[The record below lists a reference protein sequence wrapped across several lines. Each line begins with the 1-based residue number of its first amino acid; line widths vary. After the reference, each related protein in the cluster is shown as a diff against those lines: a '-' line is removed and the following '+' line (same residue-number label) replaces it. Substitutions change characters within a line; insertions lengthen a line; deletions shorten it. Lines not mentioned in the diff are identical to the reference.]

1 MAWLFGLA
9 ALMLLD
15 SGTVLDAVNG
25 AAGVFMR
32 GVMPALFPMMVLNGL
47 CARLGG
53 REQRW
58 MTVCFCW
65 LSGSPASAQR
75 LEGLWERGGLAGREL
90 LPMAAVTGVMSP
102 LFLVGSLGG
111 RLPNPAG
118 GWLMLTAH
126 WLGALAA
133 AGLIRLFS
141 RAQTT
146 NPVGPKKETL
156 PEPEPVSLL
165 TALPDSL
172 LPAAEQSLHIHDAFF
187 HSGGAFPAG
196 TFGPAAGLGGDPSGA
211 SGDILGRSGGGR
223 RGSRPAGRFRR
234 ARPAPA
240 VRPVQLRRAEHPDAE
255 PAVSGQKHPPRKAA
269 GVQAASRGGGVWN
282 LRTAGQAASFFSLNT
297 QNLLTT

>member
-53 REQRW
+53 RERRW
-58 MTVCFCW
+58 MTVGFCW
-65 LSGSPASAQR
+65 LAGSPASAQR
-75 LEGLWERGGLAGREL
+75 LEGLWKRGEVAGREL
-90 LPMAAVTGVMSP
+90 LTMAAATGVMSP

-126 WLGALAA
+126 WLGALAV

-141 RAQTT
+141 RPQTT
-146 NPVGPKKETL
+146 NPVGSKKETL
-156 PEPEPVSLL
+156 PEPEPEPVSLL

-172 LPAAEQSLHIHDAFF
+172 RQAGPALLAVCGAMMLFSILAALFRQGLSALLPGWAASHPELPAMLWAVLEVG
-187 HSGGAFPAG
+187 GGAHA
-196 TFGPAAGLGGDPSGA
+196 LLDA
-211 SGDILGRSGGGR
+211 S
-223 RGSRPAGRFRR
+223 
-234 ARPAPA
+234 PAPDLPLLCA
-240 VRPVQLRRAEHPDAE
+240 LC
-255 PAVSGQKHPPRKAA
+255 SF
-269 GVQAASRGGGVWN
+269 GGLSIWM
-282 LRTAGQAASFFSLNT
+282 
-297 QNLLTT
+297 QNLLFLGKSIRPGKLLLLRLLHGAAAYGVCRMLVRLFPSFL

>member
-25 AAGVFMR
+25 AAGLFVR
-32 GVMPALFPMMVLNGL
+32 SVMPALFPMMVLNGL

-90 LPMAAVTGVMSP
+90 LPMAAATGVMSP

-133 AGLIRLFS
+133 AGLIHRLSRRFS
-141 RAQTT
+141 SMEKA
-146 NPVGPKKETL
+146 
-156 PEPEPVSLL
+156 EPVRPEERTAGRASLL
-165 TALPDSL
+165 AALPDSL
-172 LPAAEQSLHIHDAFF
+172 RQAGTALLSVCGAMMLFSILAALFRQGLSALLPDWAAAHPEFPAILWAVLEIG
-187 HSGGAFPAG
+187 GGAHA
-196 TFGPAAGLGGDPSGA
+196 LLD
-211 SGDILGRSGGGR
+211 
-223 RGSRPAGRFRR
+223 
-234 ARPAPA
+234 
-240 VRPVQLRRAEHPDAE
+240 
-255 PAVSGQKHPPRKAA
+255 VS
-269 GVQAASRGGGVWN
+269 AASDLPLLCALCSFGG
-282 LRTAGQAASFFSLNT
+282 LSILM
-297 QNLLTT
+297 QNLLFLGKSIRPGRLLACRLLHGAAAYGICGLLVRLLPFFL

>member
-25 AAGVFMR
+25 AAGLFVR
-32 GVMPALFPMMVLNGL
+32 SVMPALFPMMVLNGL
-47 CARLGG
+47 SARLGG

-133 AGLIRLFS
+133 AGLIHGLSRRFS
-141 RAQTT
+141 SMEKAETVRPEERTAGRA
-146 NPVGPKKETL
+146 
-156 PEPEPVSLL
+156 SLL
-165 TALPDSL
+165 AALPDSL
-172 LPAAEQSLHIHDAFF
+172 RQAGPALLAVCGAMMLFSILAALFRQGLSALLPGWAASHPELPAMLWAVLEVG
-187 HSGGAFPAG
+187 GGAHA
-196 TFGPAAGLGGDPSGA
+196 LLDA
-211 SGDILGRSGGGR
+211 S
-223 RGSRPAGRFRR
+223 
-234 ARPAPA
+234 PAPDLPLLCA
-240 VRPVQLRRAEHPDAE
+240 LC
-255 PAVSGQKHPPRKAA
+255 SF
-269 GVQAASRGGGVWN
+269 GG
-282 LRTAGQAASFFSLNT
+282 LSILM
-297 QNLLTT
+297 QNLLFLGKSIRPGRLLACRLLHGAAAYGICGLLVRLLPFFL

>member
-25 AAGVFMR
+25 AAGLFVR
-32 GVMPALFPMMVLNGL
+32 SVMPALFPMMVLNGL

-90 LPMAAVTGVMSP
+90 LPMAAATGVMSP

-133 AGLIRLFS
+133 AGLIHGLARRFS
-141 RAQTT
+141 AME
-146 NPVGPKKETL
+146 KAETVR
-156 PEPEPVSLL
+156 PEQRTAGRVSLL
-165 TALPDSL
+165 AALPDSL
-172 LPAAEQSLHIHDAFF
+172 RQAGTALLSVCGAMMLFSILAAFF
-187 HSGGAFPAG
+187 RQGLSFLLPGWAANHPEVPALLWALLEIGGGAHALLDVSPTPDLPLLCALCS
-196 TFGPAAGLGGDPSGA
+196 FGGLS
-211 SGDILGRSGGGR
+211 I
-223 RGSRPAGRFRR
+223 
-234 ARPAPA
+234 
-240 VRPVQLRRAEHPDAE
+240 
-255 PAVSGQKHPPRKAA
+255 
-269 GVQAASRGGGVWN
+269 WM
-282 LRTAGQAASFFSLNT
+282 
-297 QNLLTT
+297 QNLLFLGKSIRPGKLLLLRLLHGAAAYGVCRMLVRLFPSFL

>member
-25 AAGVFMR
+25 AAGLFVR
-32 GVMPALFPMMVLNGL
+32 SVMPALFPMMVLNGL
-47 CARLGG
+47 SGHLGG
-53 REQRW
+53 QEKRW

-75 LEGLWERGGLAGREL
+75 LEGLWKRGEVAGREL

-133 AGLIRLFS
+133 AGLTLGLNHLS
-141 RAQTT
+141 RRKTADAAR
-146 NPVGPKKETL
+146 
-156 PEPEPVSLL
+156 PEERALRPAEPVSLL
-165 TALPDSL
+165 EALPDSL
-172 LPAAEQSLHIHDAFF
+172 RQAGPALLAVCGAMMLFSILAALFRQGLSALLPGWAASHPELPAIFWAVLEVG
-187 HSGGAFPAG
+187 GGAHALLDVSPTPDLPLLCALCS
-196 TFGPAAGLGGDPSGA
+196 FGGLS
-211 SGDILGRSGGGR
+211 ILM
-223 RGSRPAGRFRR
+223 
-234 ARPAPA
+234 
-240 VRPVQLRRAEHPDAE
+240 
-255 PAVSGQKHPPRKAA
+255 
-269 GVQAASRGGGVWN
+269 
-282 LRTAGQAASFFSLNT
+282 
-297 QNLLTT
+297 QNLLFLGKSIRPGRLLLVRLLHGAAAYGICGLLVRLLPFFL